1 MKVLEINSVC
11 GIRST
16 GRICTDIADMLREN
30 ADECRIGY
38 GRSEVPKRYRQISVP
53 IGGRLNTALH
63 GLGSRLF
70 DNTGFYSKTATR
82 KFLKWVD
89 SYGPDIVH
97 LHNIHG
103 YYLNIELL
111 FKYLKK
117 KNLPVVW
124 TLHDCWAFTGH
135 CSHFAAQGCR
145 KWLQQCHNCPLRKE
159 YPASLLLDNSRGN
172 YCRKKKLFSGIE
184 KMQIVTP
191 SDWLGSCVAE
201 SFLGQYPVMTIQNG
215 VDLSAFQPTESDF
228 IHRYQLEGKKIV
240 LGVASAWT
248 KHKGLGAFYRLAQ
261 LLDDSYQVVLVGL
274 TEQQMQSLPRNIQG
288 IQCTNSIQEL
298 AQIYTAAYVHV
309 SMSREETMGLTVIEA
324 NACGTPVIVFDSTAL
339 PEIVTA
345 DTGVVLKECT
355 PEAVAKILQETDF
368 SKQRYAEKCIAHARQ
383 FEKKKMYSK
392 YIELYRSMVL

>member
-1 MKVLEINSVC
+1 MKVLQINSVC

-30 ADECRIGY
+30 EDACRIGY
-38 GRSEVPKRYRQISVP
+38 GRSQVPERYQQIAVP
-53 IGGRLNTALH
+53 IGGRLNTMLH
-63 GLGSRLF
+63 GIGSRLF
-70 DNTGFYSKTATR
+70 DNTGFYSSAATR

-89 SYGPDIVH
+89 SYKPDIVH

-103 YYLNIELL
+103 YYVNIELL

-135 CSHFAAQGCR
+135 CSHFAAQGCQ
-145 KWLQQCHNCPLRKE
+145 KWQQQCYSCSLRKE
-159 YPASLLLDNSRGN
+159 YPASFLLDNSRGN
-172 YCRKKKLFSGIE
+172 YCRKKTLFGGIE

-191 SDWLGSCVAE
+191 SDWLASCVKQ
-201 SFLGQYPVMTIQNG
+201 SFLGEYPVMTIQNG
-215 VDLSAFQPTESDF
+215 VELSSFRPTESDF
-228 IHRYQLEGKKIV
+228 VQSYGLQGKKLV
-240 LGVASAWT
+240 LGVASAWS
-248 KHKGLGAFYRLAQ
+248 KHKGLGAFYRLAK
-261 LLDDSYQVVLVGL
+261 LLGKDYQVVLVGL
-274 TEQQMQSLPRNIQG
+274 TAAQLEELPSDVVG
-288 IQCTNSIQEL
+288 IARTNSVQEL
-298 AQIYTAAYVHV
+298 ARLYTAAYVHV

-324 NACGTPVIVFDSTAL
+324 NACGTPVVVFDSTAL
-339 PEIVTA
+339 PEIVTP

-355 PEAVAKILQETDF
+355 PEAVAKTLLETDF
-368 SKQRYAEKCIAHARQ
+368 SKERYAEKCIAHARQ

>member
-1 MKVLEINSVC
+1 MKVLQINSVC

-16 GRICTDIADMLREN
+16 GRICTDIADMLRAN

-38 GRSEVPKRYRQISVP
+38 GRSQVPENYQPIAVP
-53 IGGRLNTALH
+53 IGGRLNTVLH
-63 GLGSRLF
+63 GIGSRLF
-70 DNTGFYSKTATR
+70 DNTGFYSVAATK

-89 SYGPDIVH
+89 SYEPDIVH

-117 KNLPVVW
+117 KNLSVVW

-135 CSHFAAQGCR
+135 CSHFSAQGCQ
-145 KWLQQCHNCPLRKE
+145 KWQQQCHDCPLCKE

-172 YCRKKKLFSGIE
+172 YRRKKALFGGFE

-191 SDWLGSCVAE
+191 SDWMGNCAKQ
-201 SFLGQYPVMTIQNG
+201 SFLGQYPVTTIQNG
-215 VDLSAFQPTESDF
+215 VELSVFRPTESDF
-228 IHRYQLEGKKIV
+228 IQRNGLQDKKII
-240 LGVASAWT
+240 LGVASAWS
-248 KHKGLGAFYRLAQ
+248 KHKGLEDFYRLAQ
-261 LLDDSYQVVLVGL
+261 LLGKDYQVVLVGL
-274 TEQQMQSLPRNIQG
+274 TPVQMEKLPPNVLG
-288 IQCTNSIQEL
+288 IVRTNSIQEL
-298 AQIYTAAYVHV
+298 AQLYTAAYAHV

-324 NACGTPVIVFDSTAL
+324 NACGTPVVVFDSTAL
-339 PEIVTA
+339 PEIVTPE
-345 DTGVVLKECT
+345 TGVVLKECT
-355 PEAVAKILQETDF
+355 PEAVAKVLVEADF
-368 SKQRYAEKCIAHARQ
+368 SKERYAEKCVAHAQQ